1 MKRKDRGGSAM
12 RSVMDTTM
20 DSERYGDN
28 VVPRATPFVG
38 KVPVLG
44 DVASVGLLAT
54 LAKMSMAGHAQH
66 GACHLG
72 EREREQEWSVSPG
85 RESRKGKPEGDGEKK
100 HW

>member
-1 MKRKDRGGSAM
+1 M

-72 EREREQEWSVSPG
+72 ERERARMERIA
-85 RESRKGKPEGDGEKK
+85 RERE
-100 HW
+100 